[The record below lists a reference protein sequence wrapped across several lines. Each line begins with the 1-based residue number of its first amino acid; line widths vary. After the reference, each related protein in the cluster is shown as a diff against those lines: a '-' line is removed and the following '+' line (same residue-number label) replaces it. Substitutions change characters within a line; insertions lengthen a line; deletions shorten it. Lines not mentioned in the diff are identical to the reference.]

1 MSLTE
6 CREGSSPPGVAMT
19 SEEPTMTAPRPHRV
33 VAALVVAMTLSAA
46 VSGPAGAAPGDE
58 FRWTVEPAAVAG
70 AEPRGQ
76 FSYDLAP
83 GQQRE
88 DRVVVTNRS
97 TQPLTFTVYATDAST
112 STDGAFALP
121 PASQPAREAGAWV
134 DLGRQTRTLRPG
146 ERIVLPFRLT
156 VPPNATPGDHAAGI
170 VASVAEQR
178 TDAEGQRVNV
188 ERRVGARIYLRVN
201 GPLAPMV
208 DVESV
213 QVSYASPAVPF
224 ARGPAT
230 VTYRLRN
237 PGNVRVGGTAQL
249 HTTGLFGVPLAG
261 DQDVTLPELLPGA
274 RVTLVRQVDGVLPG
288 GMVTAT
294 VRVDATSSEGALP
307 TVTRSGTVWTVPWT
321 LLYLLV
327 LIGAVL
333 ALLWWRQRRR
343 RAAGTDAVPVDGP
356 VEPAEVP
363 GPDTDPAHDSA
374 ATPLGTR
381 S

>member
-1 MSLTE
+1 
-6 CREGSSPPGVAMT
+6 
-19 SEEPTMTAPRPHRV
+19 MTASRPRRV
-33 VAALVVAMTLSAA
+33 VAALTVAITLSTA

-70 AEPRGQ
+70 TSPRGQ
-76 FSYDLAP
+76 FRYDLGP
-83 GQQRE
+83 GQQHD

-97 TQPLTFTVYATDAST
+97 ARALTFTVYATDAST

-121 PASQPAREAGAWV
+121 PASQPAHDVGAWV

-146 ERIVLPFRLT
+146 ERIVLPFRVT
-156 VPPNATPGDHAAGI
+156 VPRNATPGDHAAGI

-178 TDAEGQRVNV
+178 TDAEGQRVSV

-213 QVSYASPAVPF
+213 QVSYANPAVPF

-230 VTYRLRN
+230 ITYRLRN
-237 PGNVRVGGTAQL
+237 PGNVRVGGAARL
-249 HTTGLFGVPLAG
+249 RTTGLFGVPLSG
-261 DQDVTLPELLPGA
+261 GQDVTLPELLPGA
-274 RVTLVRQVDGVLPG
+274 RVTLVHRVDGVLPA

-294 VRVDATSSEGALP
+294 VRIDATSSEGALP
-307 TVTRSGTVWTVPWT
+307 TVTRSGTAWTVPWT

-327 LIGAVL
+327 VVGAVL
-333 ALLWWRQRRR
+333 ALLWWRRRR
-343 RAAGTDAVPVDGP
+343 RGAAGTGFEPAGEP
-356 VEPAEVP
+356 VEPAGVG
-363 GPDTDPAHDSA
+363 GPDTDPAYEA
-374 ATPLGTR
+374 VGTPLGTR
-381 S
+381 C

>member
-1 MSLTE
+1 
-6 CREGSSPPGVAMT
+6 
-19 SEEPTMTAPRPHRV
+19 MTAPRPRRV

-58 FRWTVEPAAVAG
+58 FRWTVEPDAAAG
-70 AEPRGQ
+70 ADPRGQ

-83 GQQRE
+83 GQQRD

-97 TQPLTFTVYATDAST
+97 SEPLTFTVYATDAST

-121 PASQPAREAGAWV
+121 PASQPARDVGAWV

-146 ERIVLPFRLT
+146 ERIVLPFRVT
-156 VPPNATPGDHAAGI
+156 VPRNATPGDHAAGI

-201 GPLAPMV
+201 GPLAPLV

-230 VTYRLRN
+230 ITYRLRN
-237 PGNVRVGGTAQL
+237 PGNVRVAGTARL
-249 HTTGLFGVPLAG
+249 RITGLFGIPLSG
-261 DQDVTLPELLPGA
+261 GQDVTLPELLPGA
-274 RVTLVRQVDGVLPG
+274 RVTLVRRIDGVLPA

-294 VRVDATSSEGALP
+294 VRVDATSSEGVLP
-307 TVTRSGTVWTVPWT
+307 AVTRTGTIWTVPWT

-327 LIGAVL
+327 VIGAVL
-333 ALLWWRQRRR
+333 ALLWWRRRRR
-343 RAAGTDAVPVDGP
+343 RAAGAGTEPADEP
-356 VEPAEVP
+356 VEPAEVG
-363 GPDTDPAHDSA
+363 GPDTDPAYDGVG
-374 ATPLGTR
+374 TPLVAGR
-381 S
+381 